1 MISRVATQ
9 AELPFKNALVFEQL
23 QLCMLLLLLLI
34 ALQIIALL
42 LLPSGLK
49 S

>member
-9 AELPFKNALVFEQL
+9 AELPFKNALVVQ